1 MMFGTG
7 SARLAGVGAL
17 SLALFLPAQAEGQR
31 RDDDRQRDL
40 EIRLRDVEGRAANL
54 VRMAGSLRIG
64 RAQLGISIEDDE
76 AGARI
81 VSVRDDGPA
90 DRAGLA
96 EGDVIVAL
104 NGAELSRAVEEE
116 DEEDGEWDP
125 TRRLIH
131 LMADVDPGDV
141 VRVDYVRDGRRAG
154 VDVTATE
161 RSPWGIYQGANPLFA
176 YARGVNPR
184 GALVFGFGGFQGAR
198 LADVNEGLGSY
209 FGVQSGAL
217 VLDVDADEND
227 LGLRPGDVIVEIG
240 GRDVED
246 ASDAYRILG
255 SYEAGE
261 RLRVV
266 VVRER
271 SRVTLE
277 GTAD

>member
-17 SLALFLPAQAEGQR
+17 SLALFLPAPAEGQR
-31 RDDDRQRDL
+31 RDDDRRRDL
-40 EIRLRDVEGRAANL
+40 EIRLRDMEGRAADL

-64 RAQLGISIEDDE
+64 RAQLGISIEDAE

-81 VSVRDDGPA
+81 VSVREDGPA
-90 DRAGLA
+90 DEAGLE

-104 NGAELSRAVEEE
+104 GGAELSRAVDEE
-116 DEEDGEWDP
+116 DEDDEWGP

-141 VRVDYVRDGRRAG
+141 VRVDYVRDGRRAR

-161 RSPWGIYQGANPLFA
+161 RSAWGVYQGASPLFG
-176 YARGVNPR
+176 YARGVNPGR
-184 GALVFGFGGFQGAR
+184 ALVFGFGGFQGAR

-209 FGVQSGAL
+209 FGVRSGAL
-217 VLDVDADEND
+217 VLDVDDDEND

>member
-17 SLALFLPAQAEGQR
+17 SLALFLPAPVEAQR
-31 RDDDRQRDL
+31 RDDDRERDL
-40 EIRLRDVEGRAANL
+40 EIRLRDVEGRAAEL

-64 RAQLGISIEDDE
+64 RAQLGISIEDAE

-81 VSVRDDGPA
+81 VSVREDGPA
-90 DRAGLA
+90 DEAGL
-96 EGDVIVAL
+96 ETDDVIVAL
-104 NGAELSRAVEEE
+104 DGAELSQAVDGE
-116 DEEDGEWDP
+116 DEDDEWGP
-125 TRRLIH
+125 TGRLIH
-131 LMADVDPGDV
+131 LMADVDPGEV

-161 RSPWGIYQGANPLFA
+161 RSAWGAFQGANPLFS

-217 VLDVDADEND
+217 VLDVDDDEND

-271 SRVTLE
+271 GRVTLE

>member
-1 MMFGTG
+1 MIGT
-7 SARLAGVGAL
+7 RWVKLAGVGAL
-17 SLALFLPAQAEGQR
+17 SVALFLPAQAEGQR
-31 RDDDRQRDL
+31 DDDRERDL
-40 EIRLRDVEGRAANL
+40 ELHLRDVEGRVGDL
-54 VRMAGSLRIG
+54 LRLSGSLRIG
-64 RAQLGISIEDDE
+64 RAQLGVSIEDDD

-81 VSVRDDGPA
+81 ASVRDDGPA

-116 DEEDGEWDP
+116 DDEDEEWGP

-131 LMADVDPGDV
+131 LMADIDPGDA
-141 VRVDYVRDGRRAG
+141 VRIDYVRDGRRAS
-154 VDVTATE
+154 VDVTAAE
-161 RSPWGIYQGANPLFA
+161 RSAWEGLYRGANPLVT
-176 YARGVNPR
+176 YARGMNPGR
-184 GALVFGFGGFQGAR
+184 AMVFGFGGFQGAN

-217 VLDVDADEND
+217 VLDVDDEEND

-246 ASDAYRILG
+246 SGDAYRILG
-255 SYEAGE
+255 SYETGE